1 MKKLFF
7 LLSVVVMTLASCTQQ
22 PKPEKYLYLCIGQS
36 NMVGKGIIEPQDT
49 IVPERFLN
57 LASTDQDDRKIG
69 EWRLAK
75 PGNCRPSANYPNHVS
90 PTDYFGRTLLEYLPE
105 NVTVGIIQVGVDGCP
120 MRLFDKDAHFCDSIQ
135 ADWMEGQINGYDRK
149 PWERLVT
156 LAHQAINEGWQIKGL
171 LIHQGETDA
180 YSSAWPNQVNKIY
193 NDLQQELGFT
203 AADCPILAGEAV
215 GADQNGVCAHAN
227 PTIDHIHDYI
237 PTAYA
242 ISAYACQVSPDN
254 LHFSA
259 EGYRRLGKR
268 YAIKWLQL
276 NGYDVAD
283 DADSKLQVEMGDAT
297 DAFEVSA
304 YIRKPSGE
312 LMVASSVPVASV
324 DLVSYSGETL
334 CNVPFDGAT
343 VKDIDIS
350 AYATEDRIVLNIH
363 SMDGQTVNRQVN
375 R

>member
-7 LLSVVVMTLASCTQQ
+7 LLCIITMTLASCTQQ

-57 LASTDQDDRKIG
+57 LASTNQDDRKIG

-75 PGNCRPSANYPNHVS
+75 PGNCRPSAGYDNYVS

-105 NVTVGIIQVGVDGCP
+105 NVTVGILQVGVDGCP
-120 MRLFDKDAHFCDSIQ
+120 MRMFDKDAHFCDSIQ
-135 ADWMEGQINGYDRK
+135 ADWMEAQINGYDRK
-149 PWERLVT
+149 PWERLLT
-156 LAHQAINEGWQIKGL
+156 LAQQAVSEGWQIKGL

-180 YSSAWPNQVNKIY
+180 YSPTWAWQIQKIY
-193 NDLQQELGFT
+193 NDLQAELGFKT
-203 AADCPILAGEAV
+203 EDCPILAGEAV
-215 GADQNGVCAHAN
+215 GMDQNGVCAHAN

-237 PTAYA
+237 PNAYA
-242 ISAYACQVSPDN
+242 ISSYACQVSPDN

-276 NGYDVAD
+276 NGYNVDD
-283 DADSKLQVEMGDAT
+283 DADSMLQIELGDPS

-324 DLVSYSGETL
+324 DLVSYSGKTL

-343 VKDIDIS
+343 NRNIDIS
-350 AYATEDRIVLNIH
+350 AYETEDRIVLNIH
-363 SMDGQTVNRQVN
+363 SVDGQTVNRQVN

>member
-1 MKKLFF
+1 MKKLLF
-7 LLSVVVMTLASCTQQ
+7 LISVIAMTLASCTQQ

-36 NMVGKGIIEPQDT
+36 NMVGKGIVEPQDT

-69 EWRLAK
+69 EWRPAR
-75 PGNCRPSANYPNHVS
+75 PGNCRPSAGYENYVS

-120 MRLFDKDAHFCDSIQ
+120 MRMFDKDAHFCDSVQ
-135 ADWMEGQINGYDRK
+135 ADWMEAQINGYDRK
-149 PWERLVT
+149 PWERLIT
-156 LAHQAINEGWQIKGL
+156 LAHQAINEGWKVKGL

-180 YSSAWPNQVNKIY
+180 YSSAWPNQINKIY

-203 AADCPILAGEAV
+203 AEECPILAGEAV
-215 GADQNGVCAHAN
+215 GADQNGVCAHCN

-242 ISAYACQVSPDN
+242 ISSYACQVGPDN
-254 LHFSA
+254 LHFAA

-283 DADSKLQVEMGDAT
+283 DADSKLQVEMGNPS

-304 YIRKPSGE
+304 YLRGANII
-312 LMVASSVPVASV
+312 MVAASVGIESV

-334 CNVPFDGAT
+334 CNVPVNGSTNAT
-343 VKDIDIS
+343 LDIS

>member
-1 MKKLFF
+1 MRKLFF
-7 LLSVVVMTLASCTQQ
+7 LLSVIALTFASCTQQ

-57 LASTDQDDRKIG
+57 LASTNQDDRKIG
-69 EWRLAK
+69 EWRPAK
-75 PGNCRPSANYPNHVS
+75 PGNCRPSAGYDNYLS

-105 NVTVGIIQVGVDGCP
+105 NVTVGILQVGVDGCP
-120 MRLFDKDAHFCDSIQ
+120 MRMFDKDAHFCDSVQ
-135 ADWMEGQINGYDRK
+135 ADWMEAQINGYDRK
-149 PWERLVT
+149 PWERLIT
-156 LAHQAINEGWQIKGL
+156 LAKQAVSEGWKVKGL

-180 YSSAWPNQVNKIY
+180 YSSAWPNQIKKIY
-193 NDLQQELGFT
+193 GDLQAELGFAT
-203 AADCPILAGEAV
+203 EECPILAGEAV
-215 GADQNGVCAHAN
+215 GMDQNGVCAHAN
-227 PTIDHIHDYI
+227 PVIDHIHDYI
-237 PTAYA
+237 DNAYA

-259 EGYRRLGKR
+259 EGYRRLGRR

-276 NGYDVAD
+276 NGYEVAD
-283 DADSKLQVEMGDAT
+283 DTDSKLQVELGDPS

-304 YIRKPSGE
+304 YLRTPNLI
-312 LMVASSVPVASV
+312 MVAASVALESV
-324 DLVSYSGETL
+324 DLVSYSGQTL
-334 CNVPFDGAT
+334 ANIPCNGST
-343 VKDIDIS
+343 NQGIDIS

-363 SMDGQTVNRQVN
+363 SADGATVNRQVN

>member
-1 MKKLFF
+1 MKKLLF
-7 LLSVVVMTLASCTQQ
+7 LLSVIALTLASCTQQ

-57 LASTDQDDRKIG
+57 LASTNQDDRKIG
-69 EWRLAK
+69 EWRPAK
-75 PGNCRPSANYPNHVS
+75 PGNCRPSAGYENYLS

-120 MRLFDKDAHFCDSIQ
+120 MRLFDKDAQFCDSVQ

-149 PWERLVT
+149 PWERLIT

-180 YSSAWPNQVNKIY
+180 YSSIWPNQVNKIY
-193 NDLQQELGFT
+193 QDLQQELGFT

-227 PTIDHIHDYI
+227 PTIDHIHDFI
-237 PTAYA
+237 PTAYT
-242 ISAYACQVSPDN
+242 ISSYACQVSPDN

-283 DADSKLQVEMGDAT
+283 DADSKLQVEMGDPS

-304 YIRKPSGE
+304 YIRMPAGQ

-324 DLVSYSGETL
+324 DLVSYSGQTL

-350 AYATEDRIVLNIH
+350 EYATEGRIVLNIH
-363 SMDGQTVNRQVN
+363 SVDGQTVNRQVN